1 MLSQLSEGSESQPM
15 SPRQLRAI
23 STVMSIASHSI
34 PKMYV
39 LGSGVIS
46 SLPSPIKT
54 VVEGW
59 TDKKASEF
67 PELGSWVRTY
77 IFLSQ
82 FYKASNF
89 YEFFFASLDDISS
102 HTSLIHLLLK

>member
-1 MLSQLSEGSESQPM
+1 MGQLSEGAESQPL

-23 STVMSIASHSI
+23 STVMSITAHNI

-46 SLPSPIKT
+46 SLPTPIKT

-67 PELGSWVRTY
+67 PELGSWVSMFYHYEVKFSFHTTLISTYKYRT
-77 IFLSQ
+77 L
-82 FYKASNF
+82 
-89 YEFFFASLDDISS
+89 
-102 HTSLIHLLLK
+102 